1 VYKISCRFEAKL
13 RWIVTKIESFCAD
26 LRILIKAT
34 KRNEPTNKPKTNEIM
49 STLHYDQIFAP
60 LDNDLHLER
69 IGGGNETEVYR
80 TDDRR
85 YVVKVKNSQAR
96 SLAEALVEAT
106 ALRKAAR
113 RFATVMGPRHSIPNS
128 FLIAANSQGHPQLL
142 AIQPYYGAAQPLFAV
157 DYRQLSGTERRHL
170 ARQLLHIMRRSV
182 ATYGRRGWMP
192 DLYGRTSASRAER
205 EQLNRWYRLP
215 WRLWSFLFKRNL
227 LRAHNLMLTTAH
239 PNTYPGLLKRRVIL
253 VDYDPVTRGRLYQLV
268 YYTIRLW
275 LFWRDLLLIGIMV
288 LTGWVPAP

>member
-1 VYKISCRFEAKL
+1 
-13 RWIVTKIESFCAD
+13 
-26 LRILIKAT
+26 
-34 KRNEPTNKPKTNEIM
+34 M
-49 STLHYDQIFAP
+49 STLYYDRLFAP
-60 LDNDLHLER
+60 LDADLHLER

-85 YVVKVKNSQAR
+85 YVVKVKCSQAP

-113 RFATVMGPRHSIPNS
+113 RFATVMGPQHSIPNS
-128 FLIAANSQGHPQLL
+128 FLIAANSLGQPQLL

-157 DYRQLSGTERRHL
+157 DYGQLSGAERRRV

-192 DLYGRTSASRAER
+192 DLYGRSSASRAER
-205 EQLNRWYRLP
+205 ERLNRWYRLP
-215 WRLWSFLFKRNL
+215 WRLWSFLFSRNL
-227 LRAHNLMLTTAH
+227 LRAHNLMLTAAQ
-239 PNTYPGLLKRRVIL
+239 PSARSGVPKRRIIL
-253 VDYDPVTRGRLYQLV
+253 VDYDPVTRGRFYQFV
-268 YYTIRLW
+268 YYNIRLW
-275 LFWRDLLLIGIMV
+275 LFWRDLLLIALMV